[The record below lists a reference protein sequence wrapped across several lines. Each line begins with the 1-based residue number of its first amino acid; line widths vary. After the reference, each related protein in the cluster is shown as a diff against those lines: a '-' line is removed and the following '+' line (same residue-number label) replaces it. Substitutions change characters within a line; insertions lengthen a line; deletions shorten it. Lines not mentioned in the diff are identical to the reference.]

1 MSVYCVQLK
10 GQRCRVNKLKIIITL
25 DNIPND
31 KSLIYIKSN
40 SGPKMELWV
49 IPYLLYPRTKPDHL
63 VQLFVLC
70 NLENRVKCII
80 GLQDVI
86 LF

>member
-10 GQRCRVNKLKIIITL
+10 GQRCCVNKIKIITL

-49 IPYLLYPRTKPDHL
+49 IPYLLYPRRKPDHL
-63 VQLFVLC
+63 VQLLVLC
-70 NLENRVKCII
+70 DLESRVKFLI